1 MTAKKFYQV
10 VSMGGS
16 SDDAKHETLEEAIEL
31 ASERARSAERDY
43 YVTETVRLVKTQK
56 APVEVE
62 TVV

>member
-10 VSMGGS
+10 VSRDGC
-16 SDDAKHETLEEAIEL
+16 SDDARHETLEAAVEI
-31 ASERARSAERDY
+31 ASDRARSAERDY